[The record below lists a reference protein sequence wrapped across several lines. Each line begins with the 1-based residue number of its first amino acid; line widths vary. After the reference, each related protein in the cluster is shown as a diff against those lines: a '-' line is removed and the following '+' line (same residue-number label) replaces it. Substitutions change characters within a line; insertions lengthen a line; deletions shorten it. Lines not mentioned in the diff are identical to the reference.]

1 MAQPAPAPVR
11 APLLSFAG
19 DPDELLPGKSGSPF
33 VAVDFETAD
42 AGRDSGCSVAVVRVE
57 GERIV
62 ATRATLL
69 RPPRPSPLNTPI
81 HGISEAAQ
89 RAAPLLVDAWPTL
102 APLLEGA
109 GLLVAHNAPFDR
121 SVLRASWAAAGLTPP
136 GLPWACTV
144 EMSKR
149 RWRKPDVV
157 ADYKLSTLAQLHK
170 IPLRHHQAQSDAEA
184 CARLVLIARA
194 EDRGERPAPAPR
206 RPVEAPAPTPRRPL
220 PPAAAPREPESD
232 PDELTPLNA
241 LLWGQQAREQGG
253 DVLALQEQ
261 LDNPWVRA
269 LVSCGWTL
277 ADLDADLRRFYR
289 QQEGVRPE
297 ARLDAL
303 RRLLDRPA
311 RARVDFVAL
320 VRSMRKA
327 QRARRADW
335 HIAGLRE
342 QLKAAAEEAEEA
354 VDQALGALE

>member
-1 MAQPAPAPVR
+1 MAI
-11 APLLSFAG
+11 
-19 DPDELLPGKSGSPF
+19 
-33 VAVDFETAD
+33 DFETAD
-42 AGRDSGCSVAVVRVE
+42 AGRDSACSVAVVRVE

-194 EDRGERPAPAPR
+194 EDRGERPPPAPR
-206 RPVEAPAPTPRRPL
+206 PGLVVAPATARPL

-261 LDNPWVRA
+261 LDNRWVRA
-269 LVSCGWTL
+269 LVSCGWTI
-277 ADLDADLRRFYR
+277 ADLESDLRRLYR
-289 QQEGVRPE
+289 QQEGVSPE
-297 ARLDAL
+297 PRLDAL
-303 RRLLDRPA
+303 RRLLERPRNA
-311 RARVDFVAL
+311 PPDFVEQ
-320 VRSMRKA
+320 VRAMLRAGDRRRREWTNSSPE
-327 QRARRADW
+327 QR
-335 HIAGLRE
+335 
-342 QLKAAAEEAEEA
+342 
-354 VDQALGALE
+354 QALRDAADATEDAVRTSLEVLR

>member
-62 ATRATLL
+62 ESRASLI
-69 RPPRPSPLNTPI
+69 RPPRPSSQFSHI
-81 HGISEAAQ
+81 HQISEAAQ
-89 RAAPLLVDAWPTL
+89 RAAPSLREVWNRL
-102 APLLEGA
+102 APLFEGA
-109 GLLVAHNAPFDR
+109 AVIVAHNAPFDQ
-121 SVLRASWAAAGLTPP
+121 SVMRASCAAAGVVPP

-144 EMSKR
+144 AMSKR
-149 RWRKPDVV
+149 RWPKPLVPDH
-157 ADYKLSTLAQLHK
+157 KLSTLALLHK

-206 RPVEAPAPTPRRPL
+206 RPVEAPAPTPRPL